1 MARRWDRFWLYA
13 RVAGLAVLAL
23 FVLQLFLIN
32 VSREG
37 SPRMFFWTDWPGTIW
52 VLIVAF
58 ALGLWATR
66 LWHASRKTWKDF
78 KVEKA
83 REREEVAQQAVQKTL
98 GDLVR
103 ANRGTES
110 QQTSAAPASPQKAD
124 SGSASKGKSAADVWT
139 SGEGDEGG

>member
-13 RVAGLAVLAL
+13 RVVGLAALAL

-58 ALGLWATR
+58 ALGLCAMR
-66 LWHASRKTWKDF
+66 LWHASLKTWKDF
-78 KVEKA
+78 KAEKA
-83 REREEVAQQAVQKTL
+83 REREEIAQKAVQKTL
-98 GDLVR
+98 GDLVK
-103 ANRGTES
+103 ANRGGTPEGS
-110 QQTSAAPASPQKAD
+110 SEPPTSAPK
-124 SGSASKGKSAADVWT
+124 SGSGGASEGKSAADVWT
-139 SGEGDEGG
+139 SGEGDEGS